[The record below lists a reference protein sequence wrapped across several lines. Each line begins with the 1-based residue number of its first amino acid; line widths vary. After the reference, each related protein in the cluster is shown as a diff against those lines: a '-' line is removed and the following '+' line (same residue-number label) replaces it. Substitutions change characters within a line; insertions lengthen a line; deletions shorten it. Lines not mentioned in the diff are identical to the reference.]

1 MAPAALLALAAALA
15 GAAADDAQLRTW
27 KQAAQSG
34 DAEAAYRLG
43 RAYKLGDPAPLD
55 AAEAERWFEKAARLG
70 LPSGEAEY
78 GLVLYQNGKRREA
91 VPWLRKAAERGD
103 RRAQYALGTILF
115 NGIAAPKDVP
125 EARRWM
131 QRAAKAGLPA
141 AAEALA
147 VMAEP
152 VLPDPRVDVVEV
164 RPVRQVISAKPAT
177 GGWRVQVG
185 AFSSRANAERLWARL
200 KLDRPPALAPSF
212 RSDGRLTRVQIGP
225 FDTAAG
231 ADAFCRRVR
240 SISGDCFRISPGSG

>member
-1 MAPAALLALAAALA
+1 M
-15 GAAADDAQLRTW
+15 

-34 DAEAAYRLG
+34 DGEAAYRVGRSYKFGDLG
-43 RAYKLGDPAPLD
+43 PLD
-55 AAEAERWFEKAARLG
+55 ATEAERWFEKAARLG
-70 LPSGEAEY
+70 LAQGQVEY
-78 GLVLYQNGKRREA
+78 GLMLFQNGKQREA

-103 RRAQYALGTILF
+103 PRAQYVLATILF
-115 NGIAAPKDVP
+115 NGTYALQDVA
-125 EARRWM
+125 EAKSLM
-131 QRAAKAGLPA
+131 ERAAKAGLAA

-147 VMAEP
+147 VMKQPVAETP
-152 VLPDPRVDVVEV
+152 PVEV
-164 RPVRQVISAKPAT
+164 VTLDQPGQPAPAKPAKPRKT
-177 GGWRVQVG
+177 SWRVQVG

-240 SISGDCFRISPGSG
+240 SMSGDCFRISPGSG